1 MSFNS
6 FIDSIWPHLEGE
18 PIQDN
23 WVDINVS
30 DISNTQEQVLEEN
43 IKILERLTA
52 EETARLNKVESK
64 GSVLLGIVG
73 GVMALSTGILSRHTE
88 NRLSFIL
95 LFTYILCLIYFFAFI
110 YYVSKTQKR
119 IGLYKIIAK
128 EVIER
133 NFDKKKYYCYLV
145 NNLQHNYNKINVK
158 VDNMSLAQAFFMR
171 VIFMLVI
178 SIMIELISESG
189 LGIGS
194 SSTYLKYIAN
204 YLGSVKIAS
213 SLIINSFICSLFAFI
228 ISIVCIINQF
238 NKKEI

>member
-213 SLIINSFICSLFAFI
+213 TLIISSFISSLFAFI